1 MGLRKTV
8 EAASLKFLWSR
19 TNGFGH
25 FPVGNREPWKDFGG
39 RDRLAFSLDPPAIAG
54 SWIRE
59 RWAWSWK
66 GSNKDLRKRW

>member
-8 EAASLKFLWSR
+8 EAASLKFLWSQ

-39 RDRLAFSLDPPAIAG
+39 RDRPAFSLDPPAIAG

-59 RWAWSWK
+59 RWPGAGRVATK
-66 GSNKDLRKRW
+66 I